1 MIDQKNAIL
10 VMKKYF
16 LLLLFFFSILSFS
29 QKTESYRLT
38 KSEINERELNQVSD
52 FPIYKAF
59 ECSDKA
65 GVYALLLCEN
75 QKSISKKDTLNTKI
89 QAIYTMSD
97 HGGFLEKWR
106 INDLLEN
113 TEPKETNIWFWT
125 KYCSTKDLDGDGYID
140 PVIVYGTRNE
150 NNEIRRV
157 KIITVY
163 KNKKYAIRAIEC
175 DLDYCRSFKK
185 DKDWNLLPQK
195 IKTYVDSLVAKLRKE
210 QDLIL
215 HDG

>member
-1 MIDQKNAIL
+1 
-10 VMKKYF
+10 MKKYF
-16 LLLLFFFSILSFS
+16 LLLLLFFSILSFS

-59 ECSDKA
+59 ECSDNA

>member
-1 MIDQKNAIL
+1 LIYLKNAPHSMKHYIL
-10 VMKKYF
+10 F
-16 LLLLFFFSILSFS
+16 LVLSYSTFSFA
-29 QKTESYRLT
+29 QKVSSYRLT
-38 KSEINERELNQVSD
+38 KDEIIQRELNGVSD

-59 ECSDKA
+59 EYQDKG
-65 GVYALLLCEN
+65 GVYELLFCEN
-75 QKSISKKDTLNTKI
+75 QKTISKKDTLNTKI
-89 QAIYTMSD
+89 QAISTMND

-140 PVIVYGTRNE
+140 PIIVYGTRNE
-150 NNEIRRV
+150 NDEIKRV

-163 KNKKYAIRAIEC
+163 KNKKYAIRAVEC

-185 DKDWNLLPQK
+185 DQNWNTLPQK
-195 IKTYVDSLVAKLRKE
+195 IKNYVDQLVVKLRKE
-210 QDLIL
+210 QGLL
-215 HDG
+215 LKDG